1 MIEDATPTIL
11 GLDASSVNLGWAIL
25 DAGRARDHGEVKLTG
40 ADIADRCR
48 QAHAALGLILAA
60 HPDIDCVA
68 IEAPVGRFTKAVIPQ
83 ARVSGALLAAA
94 RLRGLHVVE
103 VSPAAAK
110 KALADNGRADKATM
124 QLAAR
129 PYGVRGEHA
138 SDALAAALAGAEK
151 VEVVP
156 A

>member
-1 MIEDATPTIL
+1 MSEATIL

-25 DAGRARDHGEVKLTG
+25 DAGCARDHGEVKLTG

-60 HPDIDCVA
+60 HPDVDCVA
-68 IEAPVGRFTKAVIPQ
+68 IEAPVLRFAGAIAQ
-83 ARVSGALLAAA
+83 IRVSGALMAAA
-94 RLRGLHVVE
+94 RLKGLHVVE

-138 SDALAAALAGAEK
+138 SDALAVALASMQQ
-151 VEVVP
+151 VEVIH